1 MPLFRLNPVTRRRW
15 QRFRQIRRGYWSAVL
30 LGALIALTLVGELLV
45 NSRAL
50 IVSYDGQWFFPTY
63 GAVIPGTTFGLD
75 YLYETDYRALQQ
87 QFAADDN
94 PATWVVMPPVPYNPY
109 ETDLV
114 ENDFPPFA
122 PSFSSGHLLGTDV
135 TGRDILARLFYGFRL
150 SIAFALLL
158 LGATYLVGVTIGSL
172 MGYLGGGFDLLVQR
186 LIEIWANIPTL
197 YVIMIVASIVPPSFW
212 TLLAIMVVF
221 GWTSMTEYMRTAAY
235 KENAREYV
243 TAARAVGAGPGR
255 IIFRHI
261 LPNSVSTLVTFI
273 PFSLT
278 AGITAL
284 TALDYLGFGLPPPT
298 PSWGELLKQG
308 TDNLESL
315 WIVGSVVLAMTL
327 VLMLATFIGEAI
339 REAFDPRA
347 FRFYE

>member
-1 MPLFRLNPVTRRRW
+1 MRLFRLNPVTRRRW

-63 GAVIPGTTFGLD
+63 GAVKPGTTFGLD
-75 YLYETDYRALQQ
+75 YLYETDYRALQK
-87 QFAADDN
+87 QFAEDDN
-94 PATWVVMPPVPYNPY
+94 PHTWVVMPPVPYNPY

-158 LGATYLVGVTIGSL
+158 LGATYVVGVTIGSL
-172 MGYLGGGFDLLVQR
+172 MGYLGGAFDLLVQR

-235 KENAREYV
+235 KENARDYV

-261 LPNSVSTLVTFI
+261 LPNSVSTIVTFI

>member
-1 MPLFRLNPVTRRRW
+1 MRLFRLNPVTRRRW
-15 QRFRQIRRGYWSAVL
+15 QRFRQIRRGYWSALL
-30 LGALIALTLVGELLV
+30 LGMLIALTLVGELLI

-50 IVSYDGQWFFPTY
+50 IDSYDGQWHFPTY
-63 GAVIPGTTFGLD
+63 GAVKPGTAFGLD
-75 YLYETDYRALQQ
+75 YLYETDYRALKK
-87 QFAADDN
+87 QFAEDDD
-94 PATWVVMPPVPYNPY
+94 PSTWVLMPPVPYNPY
-109 ETDLV
+109 ETDLI

-122 PSFSSGHLLGTDV
+122 PSLSSGHLLGTDV
-135 TGRDILARLFYGFRL
+135 TGRDILARLFYGFRIA
-150 SIAFALLL
+150 IAFSLLL
-158 LGATYLVGVTIGSL
+158 LACEYLIGVVIGCL
-172 MGYLGGGFDLLVQR
+172 MGFWGGAFDLLFQR
-186 LIEIWANIPTL
+186 LIEVWSNIPFL
-197 YVIMIVASIVPPSFW
+197 YVIMIAASVVPPGFW
-212 TLLAIMVVF
+212 TLLLITMAF
-221 GWTSMTEYMRTAAY
+221 SWTGMTWYMRTATY

-243 TAARAVGAGPGR
+243 MAARAVGAGNGR

-261 LPNSVSTLVTFI
+261 LPNTVSTIVTFI
-273 PFSLT
+273 PFSLP